1 LKKESKHSFLEESTI
16 WQWLKAFGQKM
27 NRLPER
33 SSSRPPTQLSRNV
46 ASNPYLNEE
55 KHQKSKN

>member
-1 LKKESKHSFLEESTI
+1 
-16 WQWLKAFGQKM
+16 M
-27 NRLPER
+27 NRLPEQ
-33 SSSRPPTQLSRNV
+33 SSPKPRTRLSRNV